1 MLKGITVEK
10 IQESLDFVYDKAVS
24 GVVGVDSA
32 IDIAESYMI
41 AGADLKSQA
50 DALIRWQIAK
60 AASSGFLTGL
70 GGVLTLPIAIPA
82 NMFTVI
88 YVQVRMI
95 AAIAHMGGHDVKD
108 DRVRTMVYS
117 CLVAS
122 SAIDVAKDIGIAI
135 SGKLAA
141 NAVRQI
147 SGETIK
153 RINQAVGFRLLTKF
167 GEKGIINLG
176 KSIPLLGGMLG
187 GTIDGVTTNAIGN
200 IARDTF
206 IGLPAES
213 KS

>member
-1 MLKGITVEK
+1 MSKNIT
-10 IQESLDFVYDKAVS
+10 ESSIREALDFVYDKAVS

-32 IDIAESYMI
+32 IDIANSYI
-41 AGADLKSQA
+41 ADGGDIHDQA

-60 AASSGFLTGL
+60 AASSGFLAGL

-95 AAIAHMGGHDVKD
+95 AAIAHMGGHDIKD
-108 DRVRTMVYS
+108 DRVRVMVYS
-117 CLVAS
+117 CLVAT
-122 SAIDVAKDIGIAI
+122 SAIDVAKDVGIAF

-141 NAVRQI
+141 SAIRQI

-167 GEKGIINLG
+167 GEKGVVNLG
-176 KSIPLLGGMLG
+176 KAIPFLGGVLG
-187 GTIDGVTTNAIGN
+187 GTIDGVTTNVIGN

-206 IGLPAES
+206 LGLPTES
-213 KS
+213 TS